1 MAASVSTLLTLITTD
16 GDSNLDNVTLA
27 DGQTGQVKMFAVIAA
42 GNAAD
47 SVKITPANMAGGTQI
62 TFSADPTGLGCTMCF
77 DGTNW
82 TVVANNGGTIA

>member
-1 MAASVSTLLTLITTD
+1 M
-16 GDSNLDNVTLA
+16 
-27 DGQTGQVKMFAVIAA
+27 KMFAVIAA

-62 TFSADPTGLGCTMCF
+62 TFAADPTGLGCTMCF

-82 TVVANNGGTIA
+82 VVVANNGGTIA